1 MTTVLDTPEKI
12 GMLRLSMIIKA
23 MEIHISTDGRMKLT
37 RTATP
42 ANLRQM
48 ASEYTG
54 MSYPRSRNG
63 LEQALT
69 DLKGIRQRYTD
80 ELYQELTT

>member
-1 MTTVLDTPEKI
+1 MNVLTTPEQI
-12 GMLRLSMIIKA
+12 NMLRLSMIIKA

-42 ANLRQM
+42 ANLREM

-54 MSYPRSRNG
+54 KTYPRSRNG
-63 LEQALT
+63 LEMALV
-69 DLKGIRQRYTD
+69 DLKQIRKDATD
-80 ELYQELTT
+80 SIYADLTN